1 MPPLYTTI
9 QDQFFVSALMFP
21 RGRVLHQGPDPASVS
36 VQLSLQN
43 SRRGMMM
50 LFKLNVEQVFA
61 FIVGAVFY
69 ACSDIC
75 YCAYAAKYHTQAP
88 N

>member
-9 QDQFFVSALMFP
+9 QDQFFVLAPVFP

-36 VQLSLQN
+36 DQLSLQN
-43 SRRGMMM
+43 STRGTMMP
-50 LFKLNVEQVFA
+50 FKLNVEQVFA
-61 FIVGAVFY
+61 FMVGAVFY
-69 ACSDIC
+69 ACSDIW
-75 YCAYAAKYHTQAP
+75 YCTQAP